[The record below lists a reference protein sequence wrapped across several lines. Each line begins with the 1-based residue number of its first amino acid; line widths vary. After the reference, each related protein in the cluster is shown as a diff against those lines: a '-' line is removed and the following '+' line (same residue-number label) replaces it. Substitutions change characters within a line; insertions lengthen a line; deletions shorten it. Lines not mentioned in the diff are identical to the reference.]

1 MDSEPRTSEYSV
13 NMEARPTLDLDN
25 LDSPS
30 SLVKSRRRAL
40 KRAMSRTT
48 RASEVVSKYRRK
60 QRRLLD
66 GESESDP
73 DPYDPYYVFYCLD
86 A

>member
-1 MDSEPRTSEYSV
+1 
-13 NMEARPTLDLDN
+13 MEARPTLDLDN
-25 LDSPS
+25 LESPS

-40 KRAMSRTT
+40 KRAMLRTS
-48 RASEVVSKYRRK
+48 RASDVVSKYRRK

-66 GESESDP
+66 GESDSDP